1 MILFVFYTAKVD
13 TALKGDAK
21 KTVTRIILSEKKEMD
36 DLNKE
41 VESEQREEEK
51 EDLTSKLEDLEDIDE
66 VKWNLHL
73 LTSSWEV
80 KLNI

>member
-1 MILFVFYTAKVD
+1 MILFVFYTAKVH

-21 KTVTRIILSEKKEMD
+21 KTATRIILSEKKEMD

-73 LTSSWEV
+73 LTSWWEV
-80 KLNI
+80 KVNI